1 VLCLSWQRFGLGFKN
16 FLIGG
21 EADMRIACGKCKYY
35 FTTHDVARPWG
46 CQKFGFKSKNLP
58 NQEVKRTTG
67 MDCAYFSSKNVKKSF
82 ERHSNGN

>member
-1 VLCLSWQRFGLGFKN
+1 MQ
-16 FLIGG
+16 
-21 EADMRIACGKCKYY
+21 IACGKCKYY

-58 NQEVKRTTG
+58 NQEVRRTTG
-67 MDCAYFSSKNVKKSF
+67 MDCAYFSSKTFKKSF